1 MQEESQLIS
10 QLQSGDERAFAL
22 LYDKYSGALYYVIL
36 KMTKS
41 NEALAQDLLQET
53 FISIWNKCHQY
64 NPEKGRFYTWAY
76 RIARHKVLNY
86 LRSQKELI
94 QSDISGVY
102 NNEDNTEHKTEEQTT
117 LLKGAVSQLE
127 VHHRSALELV
137 YFNGLTHKEAHKVM
151 DVPLGTFKSYVRQ
164 ALKELRKHYK
174 LVTILGMVFLMIKG

>member
-1 MQEESQLIS
+1 MQDESQLIS
-10 QLQSGDERAFAL
+10 ELQSGNDRAFSL
-22 LYDKYSGALYYVIL
+22 LYDKYSGSLYYVIL
-36 KMTKS
+36 KMTKN
-41 NEALAQDLLQET
+41 NEALAQDLLQDT

-64 NPEKGRFYTWAY
+64 DPNKGRFYTWAY

-86 LRSQKELI
+86 FRSQKELI

-102 NNEDNTEHKTEEQTT
+102 KEEDNKEQKTEEKTT

-151 DVPLGTFKSYVRQ
+151 DVPLGTFKSYIRQ

-174 LVTILGMVFLMIKG
+174 LATILWMVFLMIKG